1 MTLRHA
7 LYDDESLASHQV
19 RVEAICSNSAHFD
32 DAEFDEIFDLNVELS
47 AQHREQY
54 NATHTCVAECL
65 VSASTARV
73 TRYSDESVAL
83 FHIDLSDADDVIAF
97 LLDDI
102 FDDINDERSAD
113 DINDMQDN
121 SFDVID

>member
-83 FHIDLSDADDVIAF
+83 FHIDLASSDDVIDF
-97 LLDDI
+97 LL
-102 FDDINDERSAD
+102 S
-113 DINDMQDN
+113 
-121 SFDVID
+121 